1 MQNWRD
7 LLLARAPGQR
17 DVHDAVA
24 LEGDEGGMNLDM
36 PQAVLERIAGKGTAA
51 GECFNAF
58 SFDNHYWIRW
68 RNLASGL
75 QRHTLQVA
83 RTHDHTLRIPEYAT
97 AYALPESPEATPPSY
112 PFTDYFQRN
121 ESARLL
127 LQLVHQ
133 GEAWADMQPDL
144 TQGAPRPL
152 PRLTITPIY

>member
-1 MQNWRD
+1 MRNFDQNSIT
-7 LLLARAPGQR
+7 
-17 DVHDAVA
+17 
-24 LEGDEGGMNLDM
+24 
-36 PQAVLERIAGKGTAA
+36 QAVLERIAGKGTAA

-112 PFTDYFQRN
+112 PFSDYFQRN

-144 TQGAPRPL
+144 TQGAPRPQ